1 MTIFYRRAGDFA
13 ITVRVI
19 FPAADSS
26 AGLVPPKRLQKNK
39 PLSVKNL
46 HSPLFFFRMKVFE
59 EGTRLQRSRRGKT
72 FFKKFFPAKLYF

>member
-1 MTIFYRRAGDFA
+1 MTIFYRRAGNFA

-39 PLSVKNL
+39 PLSVTKNL
-46 HSPLFFFRMKVFE
+46 HSPLFFFRMKVFLRE
-59 EGTRLQRSRRGKT
+59 IIFLNTL
-72 FFKKFFPAKLYF
+72 